1 MFSLSR
7 TLLSDLGFAAAAV
20 EVATGSGNGL
30 EVEAEVTVAVALPV
44 AADGMLGR
52 EEFWATRCG
61 GTTGA

>member
-7 TLLSDLGFAAAAV
+7 TLLSDLGFAAAV
-20 EVATGSGNGL
+20 DVAGGGNGL